1 MQEDL
6 LEFAQ
11 AYGTYSQAFSQK
23 ANDYFDSLVKQA
35 GTNVA
40 ANRKTSA
47 EYRKAAAEAA
57 RLKDKIGGI
66 TVLKVLLI
74 IFAVIGFIVAAAC
87 FYLIISEGQS
97 DKLTLRTI
105 LAVGCTVAAIACIL
119 VIRLKL
125 NKSLKSLEE
134 RRKAKQA
141 LADKLYAEAMNQVK
155 SLHRELTKSALYRLI
170 EETLPIVKLD
180 DNFSN
185 RRLDILQNKY
195 GMAENT
201 SADESTVG
209 IFSGEVLGNPFVEER
224 RLRMC
229 MGMETYTGTKLITW
243 TEHYTDSEG
252 HSHTRTCSQTLIAT
266 VQKPKPFYTYL
277 TRFVFG
283 CEAAP
288 DLSFSHQATHADDLT
303 EGQLKRKVERG
314 HRALRRQARKAA
326 KNGSGFTEMSNRE
339 FDVLFNAEDRDN
351 EVQFRLMFTP
361 MAQKNMLYL
370 MKTPEPYGDD
380 FDFVKQKQ
388 LNYVV
393 SRHAQAWRID
403 EDCSLYMLYDVD
415 LCRKEL
421 VEYYEDFFRNLYF
434 ELAPVM
440 CIPLYQQH
448 KAREFIYQ
456 TSYKR
461 NFTSFESEVLAN
473 TLPVD
478 LFAHEDTASDVILKT
493 SLLQKSNGVDKLGVA
508 AYSFAAQPRLDY
520 VTELGGDG
528 HLHEVPVHWL
538 EYIPLEKF
546 SEIQLSDDEHK
557 LNGSA
562 SAKKHGLSAVFIK

>member
-11 AYGTYSQAFSQK
+11 VYGTYSQAFSQK

-35 GTNVA
+35 GTNVV
-40 ANRKTSA
+40 ANRKTAA
-47 EYRKAAAEAA
+47 EYRKAAAETA

-66 TVLKVLLI
+66 KILKFLLI
-74 IFAVIGFIVAAAC
+74 FLAVIGFVCAATC
-87 FYLIISEGQS
+87 IYLIISEGQN

-105 LAVGCTVAAIACIL
+105 LAVACVVAAIACIL
-119 VIRLKL
+119 VVKLRL
-125 NKSLKSLEE
+125 NKSLKSLDE
-134 RRKAKQA
+134 RRRAKQA
-141 LADKLYAEAMNQVK
+141 LANKRYAEAMEQVK
-155 SLHRELTKSALYRLI
+155 TLHRELNKSALYKLI

-180 DNFSN
+180 DNFNN

-195 GMAENT
+195 GMSENT
-201 SADESTVG
+201 SVDESTVG

-224 RLRMC
+224 RLRMR
-229 MGMETYTGTKLITW
+229 MGLETYTGTKLITW

-252 HSHTRTCSQTLIAT
+252 HSRTRMRSQTLIAT

-314 HRALRRQARKAA
+314 HRALRRKARKAA
-326 KNGSGFTEMSNRE
+326 KSGSGFTEMSNKE

-393 SRHAQAWRID
+393 SKHAQTWRID

-421 VEYYEDFFRNLYF
+421 VGYYEDFFRNLYF

-440 CIPLYQQH
+440 SIPLYQQH
-448 KAREFIYQ
+448 KAKEFIYQ

-478 LFAHEDTASDVILKT
+478 LFAHEGTASDVILKT

-508 AYSFAAQPRLDY
+508 AYSFATQPRLDY

-562 SAKKHGLSAVFIK
+562 SAQKHGLSAVFIK